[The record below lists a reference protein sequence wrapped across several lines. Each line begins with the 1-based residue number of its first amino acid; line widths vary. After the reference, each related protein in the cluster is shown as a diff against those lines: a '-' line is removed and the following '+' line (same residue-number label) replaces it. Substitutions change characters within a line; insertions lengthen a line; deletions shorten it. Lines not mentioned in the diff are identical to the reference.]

1 MIVQQRFRS
10 SKNLKQGKEQKPVVT
25 LRPAAERGR
34 TQIDWLDSRHSF
46 SFGDFQDPGQM
57 GFRTLRVIND
67 DRVAPAAGFGMH
79 GHRDME
85 IITYVL
91 EGVLEH
97 RDSLGTGEMIRR
109 GDVQRVTAGT
119 GIRHSEFNPSQTE
132 PVHFL
137 QVWISRTSA
146 ASNRPTNRSTFR
158 KPTNAA
164 ACGSSPHPMR
174 ERALEIDQDVEIF
187 ASVLGS
193 SDRLTHALREGRS
206 GWLQVAAGGVR
217 LNGHPMVE
225 GDGAAVVNQSELTVV
240 SDGGGGVLAL

>member
-1 MIVQQRFRS
+1 M
-10 SKNLKQGKEQKPVVT
+10 VT

-91 EGVLEH
+91 DGVLEH
-97 RDSLGTGEMIRR
+97 RDSLGTGEVIRR
-109 GDVQRVTAGT
+109 GDVQRMTAGT

-137 QVWISRTSA
+137 QVWIFPHQRGLQPTYEQKHFPETDKRGRLRLI
-146 ASNRPTNRSTFR
+146 ASPDARD
-158 KPTNAA
+158 
-164 ACGSSPHPMR
+164 G
-174 ERALEIDQDVEIF
+174 ALEIHQDVEIF

-206 GWLQVAAGGVR
+206 AWLQVAAGGVR

-225 GDGAAVVNQSELTVV
+225 GDGAAVVNESELTMV
-240 SDGGGGVLAL
+240 SDGGAEFLLFDLA